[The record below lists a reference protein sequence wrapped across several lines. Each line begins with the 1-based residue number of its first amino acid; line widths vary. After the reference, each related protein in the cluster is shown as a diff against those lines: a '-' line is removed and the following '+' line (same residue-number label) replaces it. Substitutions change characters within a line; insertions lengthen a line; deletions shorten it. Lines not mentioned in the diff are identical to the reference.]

1 MLGPWSPHRRRRAQ
15 GARPVHVEVVEARL
29 LLTAPT
35 LNDTE
40 LELRLPAGT
49 ATAISLD
56 LLLVGR
62 VDPDSSLPGLA
73 IVGMNIPPE
82 AGRLQASADGD
93 NFIDVPAVGE
103 EAAFLVP
110 DTGRIQLRFVAAPG
124 FTGTLE
130 AAFRIRAWDADSGL
144 GAAARGI
151 TVPIDE
157 LNAVVP
163 SVSIES
169 DTVRIIVEAAPEMP
183 VLTPLQHT
191 FDINEAVA
199 PGTGTD
205 IPFVQLLAGISDP
218 KTPFR
223 GIVITGIDVPAT
235 TGTFL
240 VSADG
245 GQSFIPLPAN
255 ALTDRNALLLP
266 FGVQL
271 RFAPAP
277 GFVGDVPNGLRFRA
291 WDGTQGIPQALQGQP
306 FDTVD
311 STTIRAFS
319 VAEDTVSLRVVAQDA
334 TSIPLNGSVA
344 IAPGS
349 VLRVLLTQEGRMTF
363 DQGHGTAALTLLNRG
378 GTPIISATGQ
388 LQQHL
393 PPGVYWIQ
401 SNTPG
406 SLTTTFVPSLDPLGT
421 MATGKTPLS
430 VARADL
436 NRDGH
441 DDLVVAS
448 RDSAFLSIY
457 FGLSSGEFRAPLEFA
472 ASPGAVAVEL
482 ADLNNDQFADLVWVN
497 SVAGTV
503 TVALNDG
510 TGGFGTPTVFTAGR
524 LPTSVAIGDLNGD
537 GRPDIAATNSGS
549 GDVSI
554 FLSTG
559 AGTFASQV
567 RMAAGA
573 SPQAALIGDW
583 DGDGRADLVLA
594 DEGTPATGSAVAF
607 LKGLGNG
614 SFVAPVF
621 TSVSARGSVALTR
634 GNFDGDSIADLAV
647 ANRDSATVS
656 ILRGLGNG
664 QFQLQSIE
672 SVGARPQALVTGDF
686 NSDGLDDLFV
696 VNESIFRP
704 SRASILLQKA
714 GGGFNSEVRLGI
726 EGGLP
731 RDVVLGDFN
740 RDGRPDAAVVNS
752 STNSVTVF
760 AGLGDGTFQNPPSI
774 QVNSQPFAI
783 VSTDF
788 NNDGVPDLA
797 TANFTTADVSVLI
810 GRASGGFDTQLL
822 LPVGANAIAIV
833 AADLN
838 RDGRPDLAVS
848 LQSDSQPIPFIAILL
863 GLGDGTFLPV
873 RYERVGFDPRYVD
886 VGFING
892 DDIPDLAVAN
902 ETSNDVT
909 ILLGKGD
916 GTFAA
921 PIFTQ
926 PLDGR
931 PTIVRIADF
940 DGDQYSDLLVRN
952 GLTNALQFL
961 SGRGDGTFVVRQ
973 VLNSGP
979 ATFALDVKDLDADGV
994 VEVILADD
1002 VLFQV
1007 LVLKRRADGQ
1017 YAQIDAI
1024 NTPAGSAGLL
1034 VVDVNGDKI
1043 PDIVSS
1049 NGGGIGTVSIAFGR
1063 GDGTFGQAINRQV
1076 QGILPHGVAA
1086 ADFNGD
1092 RLIDIAV
1099 PIVTGS
1105 TVEVL
1110 FGTGGGEFANSG
1122 ELQLNFLHPAPILLD
1137 LNRDGR
1143 PDLVINDRA
1152 GNILFHAGNVQ
1163 SGDFAARVALNSV
1176 SRGEASLGVVAARFA
1191 GQDRLVSLDAVGD
1204 TISVYA
1210 ADTAGTVGRVG
1221 QYNIGGTTP
1230 IALAAGDLNGD
1241 GRDDIVTVNP
1251 GSNTVSV
1258 LLSDASGNF
1267 VLATT
1272 VQIPMGGTALRL
1284 EDVDNS
1290 GSLDIV
1296 VVSQFGGLVTTIL
1309 NLPGQFVALAPQRAG
1324 NGSVRSE
1331 PASTG
1336 SAVKARDGSAGIATA
1351 DFDHDGKLDLVVA
1364 NEAANSISVLLGLGN
1379 GRFSSPSPIAAGA
1392 APRQVRVGDFNED
1405 GWADVAVLDIA
1416 SAQIEVFY
1424 NDGRGNLGGRRE
1436 FAAGL
1441 DPIDFSVLDVNRD
1454 GHADL
1459 VIGNAFGDV
1468 LTINGDGRGGFSSS
1482 ARVDRDVPLVVADLD
1497 GDGKDDL
1504 VLANRALDRVSI
1516 LRDVQLSGTGDA
1528 KTTQSANVSTRTAGL
1543 VGPGAVKLAN
1553 LNDDN
1558 GDGKIDGLDIP
1569 DLVVAN
1575 SSSNN
1580 VLVYFGLGGGEFAAA
1595 VVFFAGS
1602 RPVGLTISDIDGD
1615 LRPDLIVTNQGSND
1629 VSILLNRQAA
1639 SGATFIPGPR
1649 LNTGTGSGPVSTAV
1663 MDITGDGVADLVVT
1677 SSQSGMVAL
1686 LPGIGGGFFNDVNP
1700 ALLAIGNTGSQ
1711 GSVVVANASGVMSL
1725 VAANPQSGQFVFV
1738 TDLAQAFQ
1746 SSNPSSFVQR
1756 FDSGGLLPTNLAV
1769 ADFNQDGRF
1778 DLIIANTGSSAV
1790 TFFANNGS
1798 GFDFF
1803 SEFRSN
1809 TLLNPSALVLSTDG
1823 LQLYC
1828 SDEGEEVI
1836 TVFDLRSLMPG
1847 GLPAQGLLA
1856 GVTAQGFAV
1865 AGATLFAQLSRG
1877 AGEEGEEGAE
1887 PQLSLAEQ
1895 LADFRGAG
1903 LSLMD
1908 KFYDLYFYVVS
1919 SRQSQSAIYA
1929 ELTVGAATHVVNSV
1943 AELVGVH
1950 IPPQALSATAA
1961 KATNILRRYVE
1972 LTDSA
1977 VEHVFNIG
1985 VALLRAVHGQQST
1998 QPGTRKDSPLAKSAI
2013 KAKPTASSPATN
2025 LTSVGKAAAGTR
2037 KPTVTSTSQQREIDW
2052 LMGQLGTDVDLF
2064 ETIFTPHS
2072 PQEGDRSQPRN
2083 APSMEAAEKRFL
2095 PTPPGATKQQ
2105 DQRESSSH
2113 PQVAS

>member
-1 MLGPWSPHRRRRAQ
+1 M
-15 GARPVHVEVVEARL
+15 ETVEARL

-35 LNDTE
+35 LNDTD
-40 LELRLPAGT
+40 LELRIPAGT

-56 LLLVGR
+56 LLLGGR

-73 IVGMNIPPE
+73 IVGLDIPPE

-93 NFIDVPAVGE
+93 NFIDVPTVGE

-124 FTGTLE
+124 FVGTLE
-130 AAFRIRAWDADSGL
+130 SAFRIRAYDADSGL
-144 GAAARGI
+144 AAAARGV
-151 TVPIDE
+151 TVSVAE
-157 LNAVVP
+157 LNAAEP
-163 SVSIES
+163 SISAEF
-169 DTVRIIVEAAPEMP
+169 DTVRIVVEVAPEMP
-183 VLTPLQHT
+183 VLTPLHHA
-191 FDINEAVA
+191 FDIAEALS
-199 PGTGTD
+199 PGTGTE
-205 IPFVQLLAGISDP
+205 IPFAQLLAGISDP
-218 KTPFR
+218 KSPFR
-223 GIVITGIDVPAT
+223 GIAITGIDIPAT

-255 ALTDRNALLLP
+255 ALSDRNALLLP

-277 GFVGDVPNGLRFRA
+277 GFVGDVAGGLRFKA

-319 VAEDTVSLRVVAQDA
+319 AVADTLTLRVVPQDA
-334 TSIPLNGSVA
+334 TSIPLNGTVA
-344 IAPGS
+344 IAPGGS
-349 VLRVLLTQEGRMTF
+349 LRVLVSQEGRMTF
-363 DQGHGTAALTLLNRG
+363 TQGGAATLTLVNRD
-378 GTPIISATGQ
+378 GTPIVSATGV

-393 PPGVYWIQ
+393 QPGVYWIR
-401 SNTPG
+401 SDTAGP
-406 SLTTTFVPSLDPLGT
+406 LTTSFVASLDPLAT
-421 MATGKTPLS
+421 MATGTTPLS
-430 VARADL
+430 VARGDL
-436 NRDGH
+436 NRDGQ
-441 DDLVVAS
+441 DDLVVAN

-457 FGLSSGEFRAPLEFA
+457 FGLSGGEFRAPVSFA
-472 ASPGAVAVEL
+472 APLGAVAVEL

-503 TVALNDG
+503 TVALNNG
-510 TGGFGTPTVFTAGR
+510 TGGFNSPTLLTAGR

-537 GRPDIAATNSGS
+537 GRPDLVATNSGS

-554 FLSTG
+554 FLSNG
-559 AGTFASQV
+559 AGTFAPQILT
-567 RMAAGA
+567 AAGSA
-573 SPQAALIGDW
+573 PQAALIADW
-583 DGDGRADLVLA
+583 NGDGQADLVIA
-594 DEGTPATGSAVAF
+594 NEGTPATGSAVAF

-614 SFVAPVF
+614 TFVAPVF
-621 TSVSARGSVALTR
+621 SSVSAANSAARGSLALTR
-634 GNFDGDSIADLAV
+634 GNFDGDGIADLAV

-664 QFQLQSIE
+664 QFQLQSIA

-760 AGLGDGTFQNPPSI
+760 AGLGDGTFQSPPSI

-783 VSTDF
+783 VSADF

-848 LQSDSQPIPFIAILL
+848 LQSDAQPIPLIAILL

-886 VGFING
+886 VGFIND

-916 GTFAA
+916 GTFAP

-940 DGDQYSDLLVRN
+940 DGDQHSDLLARN
-952 GLTNALQFL
+952 GLTNTLQFL

-973 VLNSGP
+973 VLRSGP
-979 ATFALDVKDLDADGV
+979 GSFAIDVKDLDGDGI
-994 VEVILADD
+994 VEVIVADD

-1007 LVLKRRADGQ
+1007 QVFRRRADLQ

-1024 NTPAGSAGLL
+1024 DTPAGSAGLL
-1034 VVDVNGDKI
+1034 VVDVNGDRI
-1043 PDIVSS
+1043 PDIVST

-1063 GDGTFGQAINRQV
+1063 GDGTFGQPTNRQV

-1143 PDLVINDRA
+1143 LDLAINDRA

-1163 SGDFAARVALNSV
+1163 PGDFAARVALNAV

-1210 ADTAGTVGRVG
+1210 ADTAGTINRVG
-1221 QYNIGGTTP
+1221 QYKIGGTTP

-1272 VQIPMGGTALRL
+1272 VPIPMGGTALRL
-1284 EDVDNS
+1284 EDIDNS

-1309 NLPGQFVALAPQRAG
+1309 NQPGQFVALAPQRAG

-1331 PASTG
+1331 PASAG
-1336 SAVKARDGSAGIATA
+1336 AAVKARDGSAGIAVA
-1351 DFDHDGKLDLVVA
+1351 DFDRDGRLDLVVA
-1364 NEAANSISVLLGLGN
+1364 NEAANSISVLLGLGS

-1392 APRQVRVGDFNED
+1392 APRQIRVGDFNED

-1424 NDGRGNLGGRRE
+1424 NDGQGNLGNRRE

-1663 MDITGDGVADLVVT
+1663 MDVTGDGVADLVVT

-1711 GSVVVANASGVMSL
+1711 GSVVVANAGGVMSL

-1738 TDLAQAFQ
+1738 SDLAQAFQ
-1746 SSNPSSFVQR
+1746 SSNPSSFIQR
-1756 FDSGGLLPTNLAV
+1756 FDSGGLLPTSLAV

-1856 GVTAQGFAV
+1856 GVTAQGFAA

-1887 PQLSLAEQ
+1887 PQLSLADQ

-1903 LSLMD
+1903 LSLLD
-1908 KFYDLYFYVVS
+1908 KIYDLYFYVVS
-1919 SRQSQSAIYA
+1919 SHQPPSTIYA
-1929 ELTVGAATHVVNSV
+1929 ELTVGAATNVLNSI
-1943 AELVGVH
+1943 AELVGVN

-1961 KATNILRRYVE
+1961 KATSVLRRYVE

-1985 VALLRAVHGQQST
+1985 VALLRAVHRQQSP
-1998 QPGTRKDSPLAKSAI
+1998 QPDTRKDSPFAKSAT
-2013 KAKPTASSPATN
+2013 KAKPPTSNPATN
-2025 LTSVGKAAAGTR
+2025 LSSVGKAAAGPR
-2037 KPTVTSTSQQREIDW
+2037 KPTVTSTSQQREFDW
-2052 LMGQLGTDVDLF
+2052 LMAQLGTDVDLF

-2072 PQEGDRSQPRN
+2072 PEEADRSQSRTAP
-2083 APSMEAAEKRFL
+2083 PSMEAAEKRFL
-2095 PTPPGATKQQ
+2095 PTPPATSKRQ
-2105 DQRESSSH
+2105 DQRESSSQ